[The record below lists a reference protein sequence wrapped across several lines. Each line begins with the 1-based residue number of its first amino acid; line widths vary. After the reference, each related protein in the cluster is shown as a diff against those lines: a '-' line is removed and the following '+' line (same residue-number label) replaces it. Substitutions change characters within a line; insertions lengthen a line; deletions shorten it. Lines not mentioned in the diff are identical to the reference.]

1 MRWRIGSM
9 SLIDKLVEKDFLDE
23 TKLVCDEV
31 IVYAGKRTFYSS
43 EFEGY
48 ENFYRVVTINER
60 NGVVTKYLKQG
71 DDPVGGRWFSSN
83 MK

>member
-1 MRWRIGSM
+1 MLWRKESM
-9 SLIDKLVEKDFLDE
+9 SLIEKSVEQDFLSE
-23 TKLVCDEV
+23 NKLVCDEV
-31 IVYAGKRTFYSS
+31 VVYAGKKRLYSS

-48 ENFYRVVTINER
+48 ENFYRVLTINER
-60 NGVVTKYLKQG
+60 NGIVTKYLKQG